1 MFFSPPG
8 AAPPS
13 SPWFATLDRF
23 VRDRQLPLAALAW
36 ELRREWQDP
45 QDYLGLDLEPTPHF
59 FRCSYSHLAEL
70 NHKVDRQIQE
80 ILGLLSNYDPAQEA
94 AVVVVAQGQLKLLYF
109 QPQPLPPACFERFHG
124 DLDTL
129 IAQLETSLAHLI
141 KLPLNP

>member
-36 ELRREWQDP
+36 ELRREWGDL

-59 FRCSYSHLAEL
+59 FRCSYAQLESL
-70 NHKVDRQIQE
+70 NQSVDRQIQE
-80 ILGLLSNYDPAQEA
+80 LLGLLLHHDPERETAIVA
-94 AVVVVAQGQLKLLYF
+94 LAQGQVKLLYF
-109 QPQPLPPACFERFHG
+109 QPELPPPQC
-124 DLDTL
+124 LDGLGISLDEL
-129 IAQLETSLAHLI
+129 IPQLETELLR
-141 KLPLNP
+141 LLTP